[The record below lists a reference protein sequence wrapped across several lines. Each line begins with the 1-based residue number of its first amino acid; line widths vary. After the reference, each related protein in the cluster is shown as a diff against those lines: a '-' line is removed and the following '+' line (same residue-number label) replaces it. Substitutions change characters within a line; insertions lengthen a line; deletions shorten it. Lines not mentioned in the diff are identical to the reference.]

1 MSKISDRID
10 KLLESGVEDPNNIL
24 GGLADKSEQMTPQE
38 FHEYLYSSA
47 PYFKQML
54 GASLDD
60 LPEVKALLLTEP
72 QWGVKPESYAKLF
85 GKDMSEEDFLRNV
98 DKLPTDEMKYIADAH
113 GIDFKDM
120 MEDIRERQTA
130 QLRKDIAEGYGED
143 WKEKIKNWAANLVA
157 PQSMKAVYEGRDP
170 STGEVVGDLVTNA
183 SYVVPWGRSIN
194 NPLLKGVMDNAFA
207 PAVAEATDVLVGDE
221 DKSAIE
227 RLANIGTGTLVN
239 FTTPRVLGHYM
250 AKVPGGEYVANN
262 MTQKSAKE
270 LANETKRA
278 MSKEASLTR
287 SALLKSGKGDVRNM
301 TKAEYNIHKQIKP
314 QKVLYKNGDLVVM
327 TGAKEV
333 ATSPIMDNKMYEIAK
348 QPGNTFNQKLSKADK
363 ETKEWFNK
371 LPDRVK
377 NVFTEQTLN
386 AYGNTF
392 GAGGGTLGDITSYTT
407 NKVGDWLYDGDISKV
422 RGVGSI
428 ANKLGWVESKEEKE
442 RRLRQEKLERN
453 KQKAIENFRTRGLL
467 MEGK

>member
-1 MSKISDRID
+1 MSKISERID
-10 KLLESGVEDPNNIL
+10 KLLESGVDDPNDIL

-98 DKLPTDEMKYIADAH
+98 DKLPTDEMKYVADAH

-120 MEDIRERQTA
+120 LEDIRERQTA
-130 QLRKDIAEGYGED
+130 QLRKDVAEGYGED
-143 WKEKIKNWAANLVA
+143 WKGKIANWAANLVA

-194 NPLLKGVMDNAFA
+194 NPLLKGVLDNAFA
-207 PAVAEATDVLVGDE
+207 PSIAEAADVLVGDE

-239 FTTPRVLGHYM
+239 FTTPRVLGQLT
-250 AKVPGGEYVANN
+250 AKFPGGKYVADK
-262 MTQKSAKE
+262 MAQKSAKE

-287 SALLKSGKGDVRNM
+287 RALQKSGKGDVRNM

-314 QKVLYKNGDLVVM
+314 QKVIDQTNNIFLKSG
-327 TGAKEV
+327 TKEV
-333 ATSPIMDNKMYEIAK
+333 LNSSKVGDEMYNIAK
-348 QPGNTFNQKLSKADK
+348 QPGNTFNKKLSKADK
-363 ETKEWFNK
+363 ETKEWFDN
-371 LPDRVK
+371 LPKKAKDKVA
-377 NVFTEQTLN
+377 EQTLN
-386 AYGNTF
+386 VYGDTF

-407 NKVGDWLYDGDISKV
+407 NKIGDWLYDGDISKV
-422 RGVGSI
+422 RGVGYL
-428 ANKLGWVESKEEKE
+428 ANKLGLVESKEEKE